1 MRCWTDSNGGG
12 NVAEIEAESFPAQKF
27 QALHL
32 ESCKTGIWNA
42 GDTIALTGNT
52 GIGAPHLDWRQRDK
66 ATGNHQHPQKS
77 FLLWALTGREP
88 NANFTRID
96 ILRNA
101 IVTQESAGDAA
112 IVNKDSEALGL
123 AQIMPENLA
132 GEGKDG
138 TLKHSAKTSHHNS
151 F

>member
-1 MRCWTDSNGGG
+1 MQAIRLPSRVTLALVRLTSNW
-12 NVAEIEAESFPAQKF
+12 PA
-27 QALHL
+27 A
-32 ESCKTGIWNA
+32 A
-42 GDTIALTGNT
+42 
-52 GIGAPHLDWRQRDK
+52 DK

-112 IVNKDSEALGL
+112 IVNKDSEGIWAWLRSCRK
-123 AQIMPENLA
+123 NLA
-132 GEGKDG
+132 E
-138 TLKHSAKTSHHNS
+138 
-151 F
+151 